1 MKLLQKSGSVS
12 VVIFRCNCLFDNVLG
27 QFVVV
32 GEASIFRHAHEV
44 RIRCCCPCFRFW
56 LEISVVSWP
65 CGRIYRLRLASDRV
79 SHNNHAV
86 SIQLCSWRR
95 VLAIFIAD
103 FLHNID
109 LVALAHTSSSDQFA
123 TSVWALLRTVDLVF
137 FSDTIANCI
146 YILAIWADCLDF
158 SLAVEHGVDV
168 RCVVLWLVAL
178 LAEARSK
185 TSDVGPVESIAPA
198 SRGTSFRISGWSTFL
213 AS

>member
-1 MKLLQKSGSVS
+1 LSLLLDIILMKLLQKSGSVS

-158 SLAVEHGVDV
+158 NRSQRRKEGCKTCRNQCKEFRGRLGKNQVLGNAV
-168 RCVVLWLVAL
+168 
-178 LAEARSK
+178 
-185 TSDVGPVESIAPA
+185 I
-198 SRGTSFRISGWSTFL
+198 FL
-213 AS
+213 DIQ